1 MHIDKNQ
8 TINED
13 MNNQVET
20 LVDWTFKGVSTT
32 DPLSESGPTVENCTD
47 FRAGDYIVYKDVEYH
62 YVQCEDGVTRWIKID
77 LNTPGDLNDMVY
89 HVGESTTVL
98 ESEI

>member
-1 MHIDKNQ
+1 MYTDKIQ
-8 TINED
+8 TINKD
-13 MNNQVET
+13 MNNPVET
-20 LVDWTFKGVSTT
+20 LVDWTFKGVSTI

-47 FRAGDYIVYKDVEYH
+47 FRAGDYILYKDVEYR
-62 YVQCEDGVTRWIKID
+62 YVQCEDGVIRWIKID
-77 LNTPGDLNDMVY
+77 LNTPEDLNDMVY